1 MAEKNIDKE
10 QEAQDIDVT
19 AAGRGVWLVKVPKYL
34 AEKWEKQGSASD
46 VGKLRITRPKY
57 AHYVGKLRITRS
69 KVGSQKPDV
78 VFTSNEGI
86 MNHDGPPTAIPR
98 HHKFA
103 LTGVSS
109 QNLVVYSQS
118 QQTGS
123 EQVSVEGKVIQRAEC
138 HPVADD
144 SYMKLKRKQLE
155 INNKPKREIV
165 LLQNVVPMY
174 KPRSHHVNSLEDR
187 RRVKDG
193 EKRSRLDKDKVM
205 DMLFAAFE
213 KHQYYNVKDLVGI
226 TKQPIPYLKEILQ
239 EICVYNMKA
248 PHKNMWE
255 LKPEFRHYKQTDAS
269 T

>member
-1 MAEKNIDKE
+1 MAEKAAAEKGH
-10 QEAQDIDVT
+10 EAKDVDVT

-34 AEKWEKQGSASD
+34 AEKWEKPESGSD
-46 VGKLRITRPKY
+46 
-57 AHYVGKLRITRS
+57 VGKLRITRS
-69 KVGSQKPDV
+69 KVGAGKPEV
-78 VFTSNEGI
+78 VFTSNEAI
-86 MNHDGPPTAIPR
+86 LKQEGPPVAIPR
-98 HHKFA
+98 QHKFA
-103 LTGVSS
+103 LTGMSS
-109 QNLVVYSQS
+109 QNLVVFS
-118 QQTGS
+118 QQLGTD
-123 EQVSVEGKVIQRAEC
+123 QVSVEGKVIQRAEC

-174 KPRSHHVNSLEDR
+174 KPRSHHVSTLEDR

-193 EKRSRLDKDKVM
+193 EKRSRLDKEKVM

-255 LKPEFRHYKQTDAS
+255 LKPEFRHYKQTDSS